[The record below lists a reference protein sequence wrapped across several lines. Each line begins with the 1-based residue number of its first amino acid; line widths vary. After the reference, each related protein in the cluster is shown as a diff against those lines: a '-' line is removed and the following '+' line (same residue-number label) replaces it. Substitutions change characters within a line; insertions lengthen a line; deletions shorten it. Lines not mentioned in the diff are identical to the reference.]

1 MMLSSP
7 GILERGRFLHKAVT
21 HPTMYVQW
29 ALIGEE
35 TIRERIKRAVRFSI
49 DHHLFDTLH
58 VFTRNIKN

>member
-1 MMLSSP
+1 MDFEDEKYTLRPKLVMLSSP

-35 TIRERIKRAVRFSI
+35 TIRERIKRAARFSI
-49 DHHLFDTLH
+49 CAF
-58 VFTRNIKN
+58 